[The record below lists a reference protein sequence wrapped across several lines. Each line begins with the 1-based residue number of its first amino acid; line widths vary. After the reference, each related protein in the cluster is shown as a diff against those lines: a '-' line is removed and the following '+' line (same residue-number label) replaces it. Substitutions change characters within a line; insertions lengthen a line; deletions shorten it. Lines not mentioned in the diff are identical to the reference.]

1 VFRSLENAVDNSPAA
16 RSALYLKA
24 LSVRQAQER
33 GTGRLDHLSRR
44 ATPMLFGDGRL
55 INIGHSGPHTT
66 LARRPAVRTRRCSE
80 TRPRWLGAWDQI
92 GDLASAGLGEIPKGL
107 EGLSPFLERRPEGR
121 RIKLPQVFLTLDQ
134 EFELQPRVRTGPLG
148 GQQAHFP
155 GRPQRVDAK
164 PVENYP
170 RPRGKVKFSPDSGR
184 GPGLRKA
191 NWPAPAWSQVAPLLA
206 GVIASG
212 ACFAQRQVRAPLQ
225 IPQGPAW
232 RAATSLR
239 GLRAN
244 SGDHLDAN
252 AGLAW
257 PF

>member
-1 VFRSLENAVDNSPAA
+1 
-16 RSALYLKA
+16 
-24 LSVRQAQER
+24 
-33 GTGRLDHLSRR
+33 
-44 ATPMLFGDGRL
+44 MLIGDGRL

-66 LARRPAVRTRRCSE
+66 LARRPAVRTRRCSG

-134 EFELQPRVRTGPLG
+134 GFELRPRVRTNPLG
-148 GQQAHFP
+148 DQQAQFP
-155 GRPQRVDAK
+155 GRPQRIDAK

-170 RPRGKVKFSPDSGR
+170 APRRKVKFSPQGRR
-184 GPGLRKA
+184 GPRHRKA
-191 NWPAPAWSQVAPLLA
+191 NWPPPDRCQVAPWDA